1 MIELLRVALRNLMQQ
16 RARSLLTLLGVIIG
30 IAAIVAL
37 VSVGEGLQYAVN
49 EQFEKMGMDK
59 IMVMPGSP
67 DSPGLSGMMFGMG
80 ELTDRDVKIIEKVGG
95 VEMAAPMIL
104 ESAIIEMGRETA
116 YTYVAGMPVE
126 KKIMKMIEDMQG
138 YEIRAGRD
146 LTESDKYAA
155 LIGYG
160 VENDLFDKN
169 VRVRD
174 KIKINGRTF
183 RVVGV
188 MEKIGS
194 RMDDLSIIIP
204 LEQSKEV
211 LNKTDYFYIIVDV
224 KNGEDVSK
232 VAEKI
237 KHDLK
242 KDRNAEDFNLQTS
255 EQLKETAASILGI
268 IQAVFVG
275 IAAIS
280 LVVGGIGIMNT
291 MLMAVMERTREIG
304 VMKAIGATEKRIM
317 SIFLVESALIGL
329 LGGVLGIALGSL
341 VSYGVS
347 LAATSYT
354 SIPIKTIVAPYLVVG
369 ALAFS
374 MVVGVISG
382 AYPARRAARMDPVE
396 ALRWE

>member
-317 SIFLVESALIGL
+317 SIFLVES
-329 LGGVLGIALGSL
+329 VLGIALGSL